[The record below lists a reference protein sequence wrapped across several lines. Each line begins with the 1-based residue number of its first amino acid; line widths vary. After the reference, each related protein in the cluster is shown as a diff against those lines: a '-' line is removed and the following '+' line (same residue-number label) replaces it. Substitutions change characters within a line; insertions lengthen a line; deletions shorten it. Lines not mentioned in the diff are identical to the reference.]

1 MKASNLLAFLPT
13 TSLFSTSKGILK
25 FFLIHNNSHSGLQKN
40 AFAFYPLAFMKTK
53 LFIFFFF
60 ISVAAFGQFDLS
72 LSVSGGLSKF
82 NGQRFQNENIESNF
96 RFSTGLD
103 LLVQLNK
110 NKHIQPF
117 AGCSFYVLQSNLVYP
132 QDWSYVEEDNHFRF
146 NFLRIPIGIDVP
158 VFEQFGIRLALSNS
172 FLVGG
177 IETSPEATKYE
188 FGMQPGIYY
197 SLNKWKVGFNYYRGF
212 TDVFNQAEPSQNTY
226 YWKVSN
232 SAFYFTVGYKLVSF

>member
-1 MKASNLLAFLPT
+1 
-13 TSLFSTSKGILK
+13 
-25 FFLIHNNSHSGLQKN
+25 
-40 AFAFYPLAFMKTK
+40 MKTK
-53 LFIFFFF
+53 LIILFFF
-60 ISVAAFGQFDLS
+60 ISGAAFGQFDLS

-146 NFLRIPIGIDVP
+146 NYLRIPIGIEVP
-158 VFEQFGIRLALSNS
+158 VFKQLGIRLALVNG

-177 IETSPEATKYE
+177 IETNPEATKYE
-188 FGMQPGIYY
+188 FGLQPGISY
-197 SLNKWKVGFNYYRGF
+197 SFDKWKVGLDYYHGL
-212 TDVFNQAEPSQNTY
+212 TDVFDQAELLENTN
-226 YWKVSN
+226 YWKITNRAV
-232 SAFYFTVGYKLVSF
+232 YLTVGYKLFAF